1 MIDCTRTRDDEKKFI
16 PDDEVYFIDGFL
28 YIITRTYV
36 EGKDW
41 GNDVKYGIKVEC
53 LCAEYDD
60 PITLKDIETRYPN
73 VCKVIYED
81 FLGGDIYSYGNHSA
95 EPGAENWELVGHTI
109 GFA

>member
-60 PITLKDIETRYPN
+60 PITLKDIETRYEIMREQMLRTDYVPLYQQIVLN
-73 VCKVIYED
+73 IVDEYAELHQDDMQEWCK
-81 FLGGDIYSYGNHSA
+81 
-95 EPGAENWELVGHTI
+95 
-109 GFA
+109 